1 MVFFRSNVLVSIDPV
16 CIEKGAYSLMGSL
29 QSELVKQD
37 LVDEVQVLE
46 TSLIGNPETESTD
59 LMVDPEAVH
68 YTNLSVEDVPFLVEE
83 HFLKGCVDEELSAPK
98 AKEVMV
104 VLKDIGEID
113 PLNIEEYIARDGYMA
128 LDKVLTEMEPEEV
141 IQEILDSGLYGRGV
155 AGFPTG
161 LKWKFIQNAVGEPKY
176 MICNADEGNP
186 HSVIEGMIIGAYA
199 AGSSQ
204 GYIYCR
210 AEYPIA
216 VQTMKTAINQ
226 ARSFG
231 LLGENIMGTDFSFDL
246 EVRMGARA
254 FVCGEETA
262 LMTSIEGT
270 RGKPKLLTLM
280 YASSTASVN
289 SYAPMMP

>member
-16 CIEKGAYSLMGSL
+16 CIEKDAYSLMGSL
-29 QSELVKQD
+29 QDELVKQD
-37 LVDEVQVLE
+37 LVDEVQVLD
-46 TSLIGNPETESTD
+46 TSLIGNPKTESPD
-59 LMVDPEAVH
+59 LIVDPEAVH

-83 HFLKGCVDEELSAPK
+83 HFLKD
-98 AKEVMV
+98 
-104 VLKDIGEID
+104 
-113 PLNIEEYIARDGYMA
+113 
-128 LDKVLTEMEPEEV
+128 
-141 IQEILDSGLYGRGV
+141 
-155 AGFPTG
+155 
-161 LKWKFIQNAVGEPKY
+161 
-176 MICNADEGNP
+176 NADEGNP

-204 GYIYCR
+204 GYINCH
-210 AEYPIA
+210 AKYPIS

-231 LLGENIMGTDFSFDL
+231 LLGENIMGTDFLFDL
-246 EVRMGARA
+246 EVRIGAGA

-262 LMTSIEGT
+262 LMTSIERT

-289 SYAPMMP
+289 SYAPMTS